1 MKTSLYL
8 TISVLLAS
16 LFTSCIKEPPCPL
29 NQQKV
34 EFVLDSA
41 QVSLADYISLEPGD
55 EVVIFEAEY
64 FSMKHAD
71 TTNSDGSNAKQRKY
85 RFDGKSFVSAD
96 GQDNLEPGETGYCY
110 YMGDT
115 GQHIEVSAYT
125 SRTKNQ

>member
-8 TISVLLAS
+8 TVPVLLAS

-55 EVVIFEAEY
+55 EIVLFEAEQS
-64 FSMKHAD
+64 SMLQAD
-71 TTNSDGSNAKQRKY
+71 TIKSDGNHAKQRRY
-85 RFDGKSFVSAD
+85 RFDGKSFVPTD
-96 GQDNLEPGETGYCY
+96 GQDSLEPGETGYCY
-110 YMGDT
+110 YKGDT
-115 GQHIEVSAYT
+115 EQHIRVSVYGT
-125 SRTKNQ
+125 RTKKQ